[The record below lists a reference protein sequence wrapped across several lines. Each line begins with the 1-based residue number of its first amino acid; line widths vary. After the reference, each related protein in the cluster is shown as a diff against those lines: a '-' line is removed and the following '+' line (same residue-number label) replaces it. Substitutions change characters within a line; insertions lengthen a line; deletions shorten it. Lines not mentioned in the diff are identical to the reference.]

1 MSEPSRSE
9 LPSEASPSAAPHA
22 AAPAEAPALTDSA
35 KHRSLIARAA
45 ELRHRYHKW
54 EMVLFFAGGFVFDA
68 YMLQRIDDTPMLL
81 QQGAYLLV
89 AGILIVLGHLIEAR
103 EVELKGILKKLW
115 RVGDPLIHF
124 MLGTLLNAFMIFYM
138 KASSGLTAALF
149 FVVIAGSLAINELPY
164 FHRFGRLVLLGL
176 YSFCVTSYFAYLLPV
191 LLGRIRAWMF
201 YLAVAGAV
209 GVLALL
215 GKLFARSQPKGGW
228 RQVMVPGLAV
238 QAALAGLYLLHLI
251 PPVPLSVEELGIY
264 HEVARAPGGGYQLS
278 HLPGAWW
285 QVWKTDDRAFVARPG
300 DKVFCFVRVFAPR
313 NFHDRI
319 VVRWSFDDPKR
330 GWVDQGALPLS
341 IVGGRE
347 EGFRGYAYKAHYQPG
362 DWKVSVETEDG
373 RTVDDLSF
381 TITASGDTSERLF
394 AHDPA

>member
-1 MSEPSRSE
+1 MSEPARSE
-9 LPSEASPSAAPHA
+9 PTPDATP
-22 AAPAEAPALTDSA
+22 PAGEPPLTESG
-35 KHRSLIARAA
+35 KRRSLAARAA

-54 EMVLFFAGGFVFDA
+54 EMVLFFAGGFIFDA
-68 YMLQRIDDTPMLL
+68 YMLRRIDDWPMLV

-89 AGILIVLGHLIEAR
+89 AGALIVLGHLIEAR
-103 EVELKGILKKLW
+103 EVELKGVLKKIW
-115 RVGDPLIHF
+115 RVADPLVHF

-138 KASSGLTAALF
+138 KAASGPAAALF
-149 FVVIAGSLAINELPY
+149 FVVIAASLAINELPF
-164 FHRFGRLVLLGL
+164 FHRYGHLVLLGL

-201 YLAVAGAV
+201 YLAVALAV
-209 GVLALL
+209 GVLLLL
-215 GKLFARSQPKGGW
+215 GKLFARSQPRGGW
-228 RQVMVPGLAV
+228 RTVLLPGLAV
-238 QAALAGLYLLHLI
+238 QGLLAGLYLLRLI
-251 PPVPLSVEELGIY
+251 PPVPLSVEQLGIY
-264 HEVARAPGGGYQLS
+264 HEVTRAPGGGYQLA
-278 HLPGAWW
+278 HEPGPWW
-285 QVWKTDDRAFVARPG
+285 QLWKTDDRAFVARPG
-300 DKVFCFVRVFAPR
+300 DKVYCFVRVFAPR

-319 VVRWSFDDPKR
+319 IVRWSFDDPKR
-330 GWVDQGALPLS
+330 GWVDQGKLPLS

-381 TITASGDTSERLF
+381 TITASDATADRLF